1 MDSTSVS
8 PEKQIAALEQLL
20 RISRQLNSTLEMRPL
35 LNQIV
40 SAARELTDADEAS
53 ILLMEDE
60 NTLRFATATN
70 LEASTLADAVVPLD
84 GSVAGWVVRNR
95 QMTIVEDAQSDP
107 RHYSIKSLDVTQSLV
122 AVPMIFGDQV
132 IGVLEAITTKAR
144 HRFTQHDLET
154 VETLASIAAVAVQNA
169 RLFEQS
175 DWVAEVIHEIRT
187 PLTAILSYAE
197 LLQRP
202 DITDEMRV
210 QFASVI
216 LQETERVSQM
226 ATQFL
231 DLARLESGRIHM
243 TQEPLNLEEVLML
256 SANVIRPMADEQD
269 RKLRVEIA
277 PELPQTLGDAQ
288 RIHQVVLNL
297 LTNAVKYSD
306 PGDTVTLK
314 AWAEG
319 DSLIVAVS
327 DTGPGIPKE
336 QISKLFHKFSRL
348 PGSERKATGTGLGL
362 VLARQIVEAHHGK
375 IWVES
380 QVGQGS
386 TFYFSLPILPQ

>member
-1 MDSTSVS
+1 METTSVS

-60 NTLRFATATN
+60 ETLRFATATN
-70 LEASTLADAVVPLD
+70 LEAGTLADMVVPLE
-84 GSVAGWVVRNR
+84 GSLAGWVVRNR
-95 QMTIVEDAQSDP
+95 QTAIVEDAQSDP
-107 RHYSIKSLDVTQSLV
+107 RHYAIKSLDVTQSLV
-122 AVPMIFGDQV
+122 AVPMIFGEQV

-202 DITDEMRV
+202 DITPEMRT
-210 QFASVI
+210 QFAAVI
-216 LQETERVSQM
+216 LQETERVNEL

-243 TQEPLNLEEVLML
+243 TLEPLHLEEVLTL
-256 SANVIRPMADEQD
+256 SANVVRPMADEQG

-277 PELPQTLGDAQ
+277 PHLPTTLGDAQ

-306 PGDTVTLK
+306 AGDTVTLK
-314 AWAEG
+314 AWAE
-319 DSLIVAVS
+319 DDALIVAVE
-327 DTGPGIPKE
+327 DTGPGIPPD
-336 QISKLFHKFSRL
+336 QISRLFRKFSRL

-380 QVGQGS
+380 EVGKGS
-386 TFYFSLPILPQ
+386 KFCFSLPIGD

>member
-277 PELPQTLGDAQ
+277 PDLPQTLGDAQ

-319 DSLIVAVS
+319 DSLIVAVT

-386 TFYFSLPILPQ
+386 TFYFSLPILPL